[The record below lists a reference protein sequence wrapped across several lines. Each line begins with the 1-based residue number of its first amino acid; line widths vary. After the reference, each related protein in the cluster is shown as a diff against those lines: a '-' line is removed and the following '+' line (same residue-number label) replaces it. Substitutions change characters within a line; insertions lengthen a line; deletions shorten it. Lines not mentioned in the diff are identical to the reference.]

1 MRNIDRYQKAAYL
14 FSEIGGIDERL
25 LYEAEVYAPRRRVM
39 PRILLVAACLV
50 LTFSLCLGSV
60 VVASRAI
67 DRILPMLQDVAKPD
81 NNSPDASA
89 PKTLDE
95 MLVLSRDTAAYDRV
109 RVEEFDFYDG
119 KARLVWQY
127 GEGSEVC
134 VSRALTSAELVVL
147 EREAVRGKSVGE
159 VSPSLTC
166 RVWISLGDGTVVSP
180 YLELTDG
187 NVGVAQFFD
196 YDAELM
202 PTEEFNSQISDI
214 LN

>member
-1 MRNIDRYQKAAYL
+1 MKHMDRYQKAAYL

-25 LYEAEVYAPRRRVM
+25 LYEAEVYAPKHRVM
-39 PRILLVAACLV
+39 PRILLVAACLI
-50 LTFSLCLGSV
+50 LTVSLCLGSV

-67 DRILPMLQDVAKPD
+67 DRILPMLQDVTKPD
-81 NNSPDASA
+81 NDFPETSS

-95 MLVLSRDTAAYDRV
+95 VLLLSQNTAAYDRI
-109 RVEEFDFYDG
+109 RAEEFDFYDG

-127 GEGSEVC
+127 GDSQEVC
-134 VSRALTSAELVVL
+134 VSRALTSTELARL
-147 EREAVRGKSVGE
+147 EREAGRSQNVGE
-159 VSPSLTC
+159 VSPTLTC

-180 YLELTDG
+180 YLKLTEG

-196 YDAELM
+196 YDVELM